1 MVARDDINTL
11 ITSKSR
17 NRFDTKSR
25 DQVEEET
32 YQLNPSVSHK
42 FYLVP
47 YHGVEQMEGI
57 DSSVR
62 NFVSKLLVVLGNDN
76 LSMRRYLI

>member
-25 DQVEEET
+25 DQVEEVT
-32 YQLNPSVSHK
+32 YQLNPSVSYK
-42 FYLVP
+42 FYPVP

-62 NFVSKLLVVLGNDN
+62 NLVSKLLVVLGNYN
-76 LSMRRYLI
+76 LSMGRYLI